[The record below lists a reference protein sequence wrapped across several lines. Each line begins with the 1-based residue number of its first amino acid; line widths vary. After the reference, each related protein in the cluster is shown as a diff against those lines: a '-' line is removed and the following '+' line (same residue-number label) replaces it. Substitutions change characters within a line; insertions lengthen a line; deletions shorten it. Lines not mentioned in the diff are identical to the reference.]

1 MRRAG
6 SRFFHTSYFVLHTS
20 KLVSRVGI
28 EPTTNWLKANCSTT
42 ELPALFLL
50 SSGPSRTAANHT
62 DCGEPCQP
70 RVRANKGLREKLQ
83 GTAASPIAS
92 FSAFTPLTPPLR
104 GDPLP
109 AGERETFASESD
121 PAANVVAIR
130 AVFVAEFFFQ
140 IRFFLPNRA
149 VMHRQ

>member
-1 MRRAG
+1 M
-6 SRFFHTSYFVLHTS
+6 
-20 KLVSRVGI
+20 SRVGI

-104 GDPLP
+104 G
-109 AGERETFASESD
+109 ASESD
-121 PAANVVAIR
+121 PAANAVAIR